1 MAGRQGGRR
10 ALAVV
15 EADGGVSGEEEDKD
29 EMDMW
34 LTRRAR

>member
-1 MAGRQGGRR
+1 VAGRQGGRR
-10 ALAVV
+10 ELAIV

-29 EMDMW
+29 EMDRW

>member
-1 MAGRQGGRR
+1 MAGKQGGQR

-29 EMDMW
+29 EMDRW
-34 LTRRAR
+34 LTHRVR